1 MRRLSGLTLRTDST
15 ALRYALAAAVVFP
28 MALGPLC
35 ADPATAFEVF
45 GIKLFG
51 SDEPDRDI
59 IDPLDYTITLETGS
73 ADRALR
79 KSLENTSLLLA
90 DEEDP
95 VSGDLG
101 LVIKAKDDRDRLIAT
116 LYEQSLYGGIVKV
129 FIDGRDLDTL
139 PPNPTFDRSRPVPV
153 VITIEP
159 GTPFTLGRIVLEDD
173 AARLDPAE
181 FDLVSGESA
190 GSLKII
196 RATEAMSEQL
206 KSEGRPL
213 TEVRQRQVVA
223 DHRSKTVNV
232 TIGVEAGPV
241 APLGEVT
248 VRGARAVDS
257 AFIARYSRLRPGDTY
272 SPEQL
277 RKAAERLRMLGTFS
291 SVTINEAEGLA
302 DDGSLPIGITVSEG
316 KHRYF
321 GVGASY
327 SSLDGAGLEG
337 YWGHRNLFGQ
347 AESLRIEGAVR
358 GLGEA
363 KSIDDL
369 SALDYNAGITFIK
382 PGAFFPSATLEA
394 SIKGSSVTT
403 DFYDAATITGK
414 LGLSYELTDQDKVN
428 AGVQLAYDSIDDAF
442 ADDNTYLTFGVPI
455 GYARD
460 TRDNRLN
467 PTEGHYG
474 TVTVT
479 PSYEF
484 FDQTIFTSLEGSI
497 SGYLGLGEEDRI
509 VLAGR
514 LSAGSLVGGGD
525 LSAIPATRRFFVG
538 GGGSVRGYSFQ
549 EITPYTD
556 EGDGT
561 GGRSFATVN
570 LEARVSVTETIGI
583 VPFLDIGTASQE
595 TIPDFSDLRMGAG
608 VGLRYMTP
616 FGPLR
621 LDVAMPLQRYEGGSR
636 FGIYA
641 GIGQSF

>member
-1 MRRLSGLTLRTDST
+1 MRTDST

-28 MALGPLC
+28 MALGPWH
-35 ADPATAFEVF
+35 ANPAAALEIF

-51 SDEPDRDI
+51 SDEADRDI
-59 IDPLDYTITLETGS
+59 IDPLDYTIALDTGS
-73 ADRALR
+73 ADRALK

-90 DEEDP
+90 DEEKP
-95 VSGDLG
+95 VSGDIG
-101 LVIKAKDDRDRLIAT
+101 LVVKARDDRDRLIAT

-139 PPNPTFDRSRPVPV
+139 PPNPTFDRSRAVPV
-153 VITIEP
+153 TVIVQP
-159 GTPFTLGRIVLEDD
+159 GDPFTLGRITLEGD

-181 FDLVSGESA
+181 FDLIPGESA
-190 GSLKII
+190 GSLKIL
-196 RATEAMSEQL
+196 RATDAMSERL
-206 KSEGRPL
+206 KDEGRPL

-232 TIGVEAGPV
+232 TIAVEAGPV

-257 AFIARYSRLRPGDTY
+257 TFIARYSRLRPGDTY

-302 DDGSLPIGITVSEG
+302 NDGSLPIGITVSEG

-347 AESLRIEGAVR
+347 AESLRIEGAIR

-474 TVTVT
+474 TVKIT

-525 LSAIPATRRFFVG
+525 ISAIPATRRFFVG

-556 EGDGT
+556 AGEGT

-570 LEARVSVTETIGI
+570 LEARVSVTDTIGI
-583 VPFLDIGTASQE
+583 VPFLDIGTTSDE

-621 LDVAMPLQRYEGGSR
+621 LDVAMPLQRYEGGSS